1 MSALNQRGDS
11 EPNPVVIPA
20 AAIDPG
26 QVSRAPAPMP
36 VWVRLTFDDGS
47 AERTQ
52 KGFALA
58 WTDQHVQVQVL
69 WEISYYRGARDFW
82 TNADQIT
89 RRTIEPQWLRHSE
102 DLEVSERSAPNR

>member
-11 EPNPVVIPA
+11 ESDPVLVPA
-20 AAIDPG
+20 AAIDL
-26 QVSRAPAPMP
+26 QKVSRPPAPMP

-58 WTDQHVQVQVL
+58 WTDQHVQVQML
-69 WEISYYRGARDFW
+69 WEISYYHGARDFW
-82 TNADQIT
+82 VNADQVT
-89 RRTIEPQWLRHSE
+89 RRAIDPQWLGCSG
-102 DLEVSERSAPNR
+102 